1 MKCVFWQ
8 RLTVSMLAGVALL
21 QAMPATALVIGS
33 SVDNLDGTYT
43 YSYRVDNSAGGF
55 DIAAWSLEFPFLT
68 PDWDPLD
75 TFSGGDVVVPSPGW
89 FADAGVPIT
98 GLSAQDFLS
107 LDPSADVLIGT
118 SLAEFSF
125 VSGFAPG
132 LIPFHEFSAV
142 GDSASGNTVGPAV
155 RATPVPDAGVGFSLV
170 GLLWLG
176 LLYWVS
182 QRRRIA
188 IPVWSCAAHKRGR

>member
-1 MKCVFWQ
+1 M
-8 RLTVSMLAGVALL
+8 L
-21 QAMPATALVIGS
+21 QAVPATALVIGS

-43 YSYRVDNSAGGF
+43 YSYRVDNSAGLF

-75 TFSGGDVVVPSPGW
+75 TFSGGDVAVPNSSW

-118 SLAEFSF
+118 SLEEFSF

-132 LIPFHEFSAV
+132 LIPVHEFSAL
-142 GDSASGNTVGPAV
+142 GDSASGTTVGPAV
-155 RATPVPDAGVGFSLV
+155 RATPVPDAGAGVSLL

-176 LLYWVS
+176 LLHWFS
-182 QRRRIA
+182 QKRRLS
-188 IPVWSCAAHKRGR
+188 IPV